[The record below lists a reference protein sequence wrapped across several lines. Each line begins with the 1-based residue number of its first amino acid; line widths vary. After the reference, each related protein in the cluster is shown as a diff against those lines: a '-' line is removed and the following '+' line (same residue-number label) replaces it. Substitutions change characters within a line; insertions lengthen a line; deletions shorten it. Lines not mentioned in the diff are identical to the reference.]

1 MSLKRILA
9 MLLAAAMLLGG
20 ALAEETEEPAGENA
34 MTTEEVHAIIEAL
47 FAAAAGTTTEAENE
61 AREEMTEEE
70 LTLRNAAN
78 AEYRAKTLPWLME
91 AIRPEEEIDPNAT
104 LTLTPSPSPT
114 PTPTPQPTETP
125 APDASIEPEP
135 TMPVWTVE
143 DSYGAFLENEQGMA
157 YLELLKPLGGEDLES
172 CMEATKAVCE
182 MWLAEIDH
190 ERLSLINEDYAFW
203 LYEPDSRIDYPVVQ
217 GEDNNRYLDRMFN
230 GERNAAGTLFVDY
243 RNLGGFLDPNTLIYG
258 HNMRNNSMFGALTE
272 YTYQAYYEAHPYML
286 AVSADEMYLVEI
298 FAGYVTSD
306 EDHCYDIAISDEE
319 DMRVFVDTALRKS
332 DFESGVNV
340 LTTDRLVTLSTC
352 AYVFEDA
359 RYIAL
364 GRLTQVWKAQKP
376 ATEK

>member
-1 MSLKRILA
+1 MSLKRMLAMILA
-9 MLLAAAMLLGG
+9 AVMLMGG
-20 ALAEETEEPAGENA
+20 ALAESTEQPAEEA
-34 MTTEEVHAIIEAL
+34 VMTAEEIHGIIEAL

-61 AREEMTEEE
+61 ARKELTEEE
-70 LTLRNAAN
+70 AALRNAAN

-91 AIRPEEEIDPNAT
+91 AIRPEEEIDPTAT
-104 LTLTPSPSPT
+104 ATPEPTPSPSPT
-114 PTPTPQPTETP
+114 PSPTPQPTETP
-125 APDASIEPEP
+125 EPGASAEP
-135 TMPVWTVE
+135 TVPVWTVE
-143 DSYGAFLENEQGMA
+143 DSYQAFLENEQGMA
-157 YLELLKPLGGEDLES
+157 YLEMLKPLGGEDMES
-172 CMEATKAVCE
+172 CMEATKEVCRT
-182 MWLAEIDH
+182 WLAQIDH
-190 ERLSLINEDYAFW
+190 EKLSWINEDYVFW

-230 GERNAAGTLFVDY
+230 GERNSAGTLFVDY

-272 YTYQAYYEAHPYML
+272 YTYQAYFEAHPYML
-286 AVSADEMYLVEI
+286 AMNVEEMYLIEI

-319 DMRVFVDTALRKS
+319 DMRVFVDTALKKS

-364 GRLTQVWKAQKP
+364 GRLTEVWKAQQP
-376 ATEK
+376 ATEE